1 MFNLDFLYSAMF
13 MAEKQYSLSKS
24 TVDWENKDGILDKEI
39 QNGQYK
45 IR

>member
-1 MFNLDFLYSAMF
+1 MILYLN
-13 MAEKQYSLSKS
+13 KQLIKK
-24 TVDWENKDGILDKEI
+24 NKDGILDKEI